1 MTEINELEG
10 EELARAVGEAQDWVL
25 HYMWFTVDEDGKQ
38 YATRW
43 SVDDYRPDRDI
54 AQAWELVTEATD
66 AGDPDQ
72 DYSEGW
78 GYKVAVEWMPILQ
91 GYWQAQIGC
100 CTATAATAPTAI
112 CRAYLK
118 AKEGA

>member
-54 AQAWELVTEATD
+54 AQAWALD
-66 AGDPDQ
+66 AGPD
-72 DYSEGW
+72 DEWYWTFSEYPHGLACNLETSETTSEYVW
-78 GYKVAVEWMPILQ
+78 VKWADFPTKAHAY
-91 GYWQAQIGC
+91 
-100 CTATAATAPTAI
+100 ATAR

-118 AKEGA
+118 AKEDA